1 MKHVCH
7 AAWAARGVTPR
18 KQPGRPSSL
27 QTSPSDPR
35 PLCARMRLTS
45 RGVFQQLPMP
55 PSTPQAS
62 SGRPSRLWNKSVR
75 PWRDAQFV
83 AWRIAT
89 APAPAYKCGEAPP

>member
-35 PLCARMRLTS
+35 PLCADALDLEGRVPAAPNAAEHAAGQQREAQPPLKQIREALARRPV
-45 RGVFQQLPMP
+45 RGLAHSHGAGARVQ
-55 PSTPQAS
+55 
-62 SGRPSRLWNKSVR
+62 
-75 PWRDAQFV
+75 
-83 AWRIAT
+83 
-89 APAPAYKCGEAPP
+89 CGEAPP

>member
-35 PLCARMRLTS
+35 PLCARMRFTS
-45 RGVFQQLPMP
+45 NGVFQQLPTP

-62 SGRPSRLWNKSVR
+62 
-75 PWRDAQFV
+75 
-83 AWRIAT
+83 
-89 APAPAYKCGEAPP
+89 